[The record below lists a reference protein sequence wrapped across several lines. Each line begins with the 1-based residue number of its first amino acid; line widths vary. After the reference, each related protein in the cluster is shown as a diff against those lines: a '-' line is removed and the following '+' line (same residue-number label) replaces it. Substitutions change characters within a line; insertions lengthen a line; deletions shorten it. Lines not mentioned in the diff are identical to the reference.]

1 MFRDLQFNKDLAEQ
15 SKIYGYHTLAYT
27 DAKGAKYL
35 FDLPDN
41 LRNKIYEAYAIIFW
55 LYNTDAEEKIK
66 RGEIRKLRRLLSE
79 IISEF
84 EDYLN

>member
-55 LYNTDAEEKIK
+55 LYNTDAEEKNKKRRNQKIK
-66 RGEIRKLRRLLSE
+66 EITFRNNL
-79 IISEF
+79 
-84 EDYLN
+84 

>member
-1 MFRDLQFNKDLAEQ
+1 LFRDLQFNKDLAEQ

-55 LYNTDAEEKIK
+55 LYNTDAEEKNKKRRNQKIK
-66 RGEIRKLRRLLSE
+66 EITFRNNL
-79 IISEF
+79 
-84 EDYLN
+84 